1 MKIITT
7 MNSNEIIIN
16 TQDHFKKYVEEI
28 KKLSFEKQLEYVH
41 NKVDSLNNVDIKFED
56 FF

>member
-1 MKIITT
+1 

-41 NKVDSLNNVDIKFED
+41 NKVDSLNNVDKKFED